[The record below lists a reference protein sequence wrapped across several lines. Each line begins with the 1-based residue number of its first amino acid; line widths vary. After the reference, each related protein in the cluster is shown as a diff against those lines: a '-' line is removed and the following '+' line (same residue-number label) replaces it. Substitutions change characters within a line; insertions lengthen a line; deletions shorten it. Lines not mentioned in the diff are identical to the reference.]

1 MLEYKFI
8 IDEKR
13 AICLDDGLEIGECDF
28 LEDGNLWNIIHTGVN
43 SKYQGQ
49 GMARKLVEL
58 VIQKAKEFLTIS
70 DDNIEAIASRCGWS
84 DPVFFARQFK
94 RKEGI
99 TPHMFRRRQREKM
112 LLP

>member
-58 VIQKAKEFLTIS
+58 VIQKAKELGKDLDAECFYAKKIL
-70 DDNIEAIASRCGWS
+70 DNI
-84 DPVFFARQFK
+84 
-94 RKEGI
+94 
-99 TPHMFRRRQREKM
+99 
-112 LLP
+112 